1 MKSIIEA
8 QIADYPLG
16 HATRA
21 NLLIHI
27 LAVPLFWIGLVA
39 TLVSIVQLDAISVL
53 LGAAMLA
60 ISIALQGVGHRREG
74 ERPKPFASPWEFA
87 ARIVSENLYVFPRF
101 VLNGGWAR
109 AWAAGVER
117 ST

>member
-1 MKSIIEA
+1 MT
-8 QIADYPLG
+8 DYPRV

-27 LAVPLFWIGLVA
+27 LAVPLFWIGLIA

-74 ERPKPFASPWEFA
+74 ERPKAFASPWEFA
-87 ARIVSENLYVFPRF
+87 TRIVSENLYVFPRF
-101 VLNGGWAR
+101 VLTGGWAR